1 MAVFILRLL
10 LNILILIVFIHILDM
25 AQNLQSKVTMISS
38 ERRLLL
44 HLAIAIA
51 VKLVLLIGLW
61 FVFVRDNRV
70 VVDSEKIAQ
79 KLSGTAPSQGV
90 PK

>member
-1 MAVFILRLL
+1 M
-10 LNILILIVFIHILDM
+10 
-25 AQNLQSKVTMISS
+25 TSS

-51 VKLVLLIGLW
+51 IKLVLLIGLW

-90 PK
+90 TK